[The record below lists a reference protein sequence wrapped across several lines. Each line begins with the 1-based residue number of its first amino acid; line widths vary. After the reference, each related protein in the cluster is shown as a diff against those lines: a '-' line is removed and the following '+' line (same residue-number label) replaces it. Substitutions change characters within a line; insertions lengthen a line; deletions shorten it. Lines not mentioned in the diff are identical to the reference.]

1 MSVYIEF
8 SNTFKIIFKRNG
20 SIIKDKVTMQ
30 IYKEFEITFINS
42 CFQGHNYG
50 R

>member
-1 MSVYIEF
+1 MSMHIEF